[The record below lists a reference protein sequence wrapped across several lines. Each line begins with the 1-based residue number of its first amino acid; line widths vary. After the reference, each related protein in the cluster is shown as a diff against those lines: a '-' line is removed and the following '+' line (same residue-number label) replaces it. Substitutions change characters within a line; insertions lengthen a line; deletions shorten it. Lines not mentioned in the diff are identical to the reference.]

1 MDLEKS
7 KMPTTKNTV
16 VSKVLAKILSD
27 AESAL
32 RGEDVS
38 LEAGFFGENSELPAY
53 ALILSEGGEAGSLT
67 QAKAVDALLQRIYRD
82 EASEVS
88 ESSMIACLTL
98 GFYGLVFAKY
108 DDEDFRYLYRYAT
121 RAIRKYNVVEEW
133 LKKALV
139 FESLLHHI
147 DPEGI
152 FSRVLIWL
160 KYLGAP
166 IFNPMVL
173 AATCQEFEVDAEKYI
188 EQPEIKLIDTIRR
201 HSEYLEEALGNR
213 SYHETRN
220 ATKDWLPDALSS
232 ELLSIYR
239 KSANDEAQNKI
250 REDMS
255 PKDAFKQVNEVFKKT
270 GFQSNSESVLPVRLQ
285 DLQSPPNP
293 PAVDPIV
300 FELIPK
306 KLRMDLLPAVAY
318 STKTKRI
325 EVIFLGGPRIGQSGI
340 LIKTDTGGI
349 LMDFGLSVAN
359 HRIPEWVP
367 ELEMIDS
374 VLVSHSHLD
383 HIGGLPVLYE
393 KYTGKWCSVGFTGAI
408 TKALLQDAIK
418 VGTPHP
424 PRKKDRWDLISRFNQ
439 DNVDKVSKN
448 HVKLELG
455 KSSEVGPGILV
466 TPIDASHIPGSV
478 SYLVDIEGVKI
489 LYTGDF
495 NMDKSVL
502 FPGANLPTDPDMII
516 FDGTYWGR
524 VDFDRQKVSETISD
538 VIQTSGPVIIPSF
551 AVGRSQE
558 ILVTLDN
565 LGITKQRNVMVA
577 GLAEHITKLVGIS
590 GSWQGMKKNKVTLDK
605 EDVLVAGGGMM
616 GGGLAR
622 QHFKEHRKDPEA
634 AVILCG
640 YLAPRTPGWNLLHG
654 YEPHDCQ
661 VEYARLSAHSSA
673 SNLEKY
679 IKSCKGKKVMI
690 HTPYPDAPK
699 GIIMPGFQERIVL
712 KT

>member
-1 MDLEKS
+1 MGLDTS
-7 KMPTTKNTV
+7 KVPKTKNAI
-16 VSKVLAKILSD
+16 VSQVLAKAVKD
-27 AESAL
+27 AES
-32 RGEDVS
+32 S
-38 LEAGFFGENSELPAY
+38 LKKRRTLLDLGFFGEVGEIAAY
-53 ALILSEGGEAGSLT
+53 AFLQSAGEGSEALAEA
-67 QAKAVDALLQRIYRD
+67 KVMDELLQRVYRD
-82 EASEVS
+82 DISEISEAR
-88 ESSMIACLTL
+88 MLACLTL
-98 GFYGLVFAKY
+98 GFYGYIFAKY
-108 DDEDFRYLYRYAT
+108 DDEDFRYLYRYAM
-121 RAIRKYNVVEEW
+121 RAIRKYDVVEKW

-139 FESLLHHI
+139 FESLLHHTN
-147 DPEGI
+147 PEDV
-152 FSRVLIWL
+152 FDRVLFWL

-166 IFNPMVL
+166 IFNPKMLVE
-173 AATCQEFEVDAEKYI
+173 TCRDFDVDAEKI
-188 EQPEIKLIDTIRR
+188 VEQSEFRLVDTLRR
-201 HSEYLEEALGNR
+201 HSDYLDEALGER
-213 SYHETRN
+213 SYHETRK
-220 ATKDWLPDALSS
+220 ATQDWLPDALSS
-232 ELLSIYR
+232 ELLSIFR
-239 KSANDEAQNKI
+239 RRASKEAQEKI
-250 REDMS
+250 RQDMS
-255 PKDAFKQVNEVFKKT
+255 PKDAIKKVTDAYKKT

-285 DLQSPPNP
+285 DLESPPDP
-293 PAVDPIV
+293 PAVDPVV
-300 FELIPK
+300 FEMIPQ
-306 KLRMDLLPAVAY
+306 KLRMGLLPAVAY
-318 STKTKRI
+318 SSKTKRI
-325 EVIFLGGPRIGQSGI
+325 EVIFLGGPRIGHSGI

-349 LMDFGLSVAN
+349 LMDFGLSVSN
-359 HRIPEWVP
+359 QRIPEWVP

-383 HIGGLPVLYE
+383 HVGGLPVLFE
-393 KYTGKWCSVGFTGAI
+393 NYTGKWCSVDVTGAI
-408 TKALLQDAIK
+408 AKALLQDAIK

-424 PRKKDRWDLISRFNQ
+424 PRKKNKWDLISRFNQ
-439 DNVDKVSKN
+439 NNVDKVSKN

-495 NMDKSVL
+495 NIDKSVL
-502 FPGANLPTDPDMII
+502 FPGANLPTDPDMVI

-524 VDFDRQKVSETISD
+524 VDFDRQKVAETIAN
-538 VIQTSGPVIIPSF
+538 VVQNSGPVIIPSF

-590 GSWQGMKKNKVTLDK
+590 GNWQGMKKNKVTLEK
-605 EDVLVAGGGMM
+605 EDILVAGGGMM

-622 QHFKEHRKDPEA
+622 KHFKEHRKNPEA
-634 AVILCG
+634 SIILCG

-673 SNLEKY
+673 SNLEQY
-679 IKSCKGKKVMI
+679 IKSCKGKKVII

-699 GIIMPGFQERIVL
+699 GLIMPKFQERIIL

>member
-7 KMPTTKNTV
+7 KMPKTKNTI
-16 VSKVLAKILSD
+16 VSKVLAKVFSD
-27 AESAL
+27 VESSL
-32 RGEDVS
+32 RGEDIS
-38 LEAGFFGENSELPAY
+38 LEAGFFGENSELAAY
-53 ALILSEGGEAGSLT
+53 AYILSEGGEAESLS
-67 QAKAVDALLQRIYRD
+67 QAKAVDAILQRIYRD

-88 ESSMIACLTL
+88 EDNMIACLTL
-98 GFYGLVFAKY
+98 GFYGLLFAKY
-108 DDEDFRYLYRYAT
+108 DDEDFRYLYRYAM
-121 RAIRKYNVVEEW
+121 RAIRKYSVVEKW

-147 DPEGI
+147 DSEGV
-152 FSRVLIWL
+152 FSRVLFWL

-173 AATCQEFEVDAEKYI
+173 AETCQEFDVDAEKYI

-201 HSEYLEEALGNR
+201 HSEYLEEALGKR

-239 KSANDEAQNKI
+239 KSANDEAQSKI
-250 REDMS
+250 RDDMS
-255 PKDAFKQVNEVFKKT
+255 PKDAFKQVSEVFKKT

-285 DLQSPPNP
+285 DLHSPPDP
-293 PAVDPIV
+293 PAIDPIV

-306 KLRMDLLPAVAY
+306 KLRMDLLSAVAY

-325 EVIFLGGPRIGQSGI
+325 EVIFLGGARIGQSGI

-418 VGTPHP
+418 VGTPHL
-424 PRKKDRWDLISRFNQ
+424 PRKKDKWDLVSRFTQ
-439 DNVDKVSKN
+439 DNVDKVSRN
-448 HVKLELG
+448 HVQLELG

-495 NMDKSVL
+495 NIDKSVL

-524 VDFDRQKVSETISD
+524 VDFDRHKVSETISD

-565 LGITKQRNVMVA
+565 LGITRQRNVMVA

-590 GSWQGMKKNKVTLDK
+590 GNWQGLKKNKVTLDK

-622 QHFKEHRKDPEA
+622 QHFKEHRKNPEA

-679 IKSCKGKKVMI
+679 IKSCKGKKVI
-690 HTPYPDAPK
+690 VHTPYPDAPK
-699 GIIMPGFQERIVL
+699 GLIMPEFQERIIL